1 MTSMLAG
8 QLAMLGTAFGYGVA
22 SAVVPVVNAEVY
34 VVGATLLVP
43 APLWP
48 ALLALFTIGTML
60 GKGVIFLSAE
70 RLTSRAAPAV
80 RGRIDR
86 AVALLQRRPAAV
98 WPTVFVSA
106 ALGLPPFYAVTV
118 AGGVLRLGFVAFLV
132 VGAAGRLLR
141 FAALMYGISLWPWGG
156 A

>member
-1 MTSMLAG
+1 MTSVLAG
-8 QLAMLGTAFGYGVA
+8 QLAMLGTAFGYGIA

-48 ALLALFTIGTML
+48 ALLALFTVGTML

-80 RGRIDR
+80 RSRIDG
-86 AVALLQRRPAAV
+86 AVAMLERRPAAV
-98 WPTVFVSA
+98 WPTVFASA
-106 ALGLPPFYAVTV
+106 SIGLPPFYAVTV

-132 VGAAGRLLR
+132 VGGVGRLLR
-141 FAALMYGISLWPWGG
+141 FAALMYGLSLWPWR
-156 A
+156 AA